1 MKKVNQIV
9 ILAFIVVICVSLSGC
24 CCCYGMDGFTSKYKK
39 SVSNIQF
46 PSTFDV
52 GGKKLTQIKSVFYPT
67 QNDCKSAVIDSLD
80 EEGVDASDFTGVLDT
95 ALSSSGAMEGKSFEY
110 ADSTGTKRIGGF
122 VGRSDSPGKLAATYL
137 AGAQALP
144 SYNGVSVTGSFD
156 AGNEANRL
164 ETDLYHKYAYIA
176 VCRDSNMFV
185 YAVSFDSAT
194 DAEAAARMA
203 LESCNAA
210 T

>member
-1 MKKVNQIV
+1 MKNLYKIL
-9 ILAFIVVICVSLSGC
+9 ILALVIAVAVSLSGC

-39 SVSNIQF
+39 SVSNIEF
-46 PSTFDV
+46 PSVFEV
-52 GGKKLTQIKSVFYPT
+52 GGKKLTKIKSVFYST
-67 QNDCKSAVIDSLD
+67 TNDCKNAVIDSLG
-80 EEGVDASDFTGVLDT
+80 EEGVDASDYTGMLDT
-95 ALSSSGAMEGKSFEY
+95 ALSASGAMEGKSFEY

-137 AGAQALP
+137 AGSQVLP
-144 SYNGVSVTGSFD
+144 SYGGVSVTGSYS

-164 ETDLYHKYAYIA
+164 ETDLYHKYAYIS
-176 VCRDSNMFV
+176 VCRDSNMFI

-194 DAEAAARMA
+194 DAEAAVRMA
-203 LESCNAA
+203 LESCSAA